1 MEKAGL
7 FPSIFMQIKDKKKK
21 QTSDNRHLKYL

>member
-7 FPSIFMQIKDKKKK
+7 FPSIFMQIKDKKI
-21 QTSDNRHLKYL
+21 TSDNHHSKYL